1 MAAGQIL
8 TRKLGTGA
16 GYHPAG
22 DIRNSYL
29 MHNALAFVTSLDLA
43 ALPNAG
49 DRDRLALGVDEWRVM
64 ADRAADPV
72 FRDAATRALDF
83 PQSKRWL
90 EAIFGNSPFLTR
102 LALRDPRVVLQVLSR
117 GPDDTF
123 AELMAGLNREHRAMV
138 PNSPQETKSALMA
151 RLRIARRHA
160 ALVIA
165 MADLAGLWPLEKVTG
180 ALSRVAERALSAG
193 LSYLLRGCA
202 AAGQLRLASPDDPER
217 DCGIIVLGMGKLGA
231 SELNYSSDIDLIVFY
246 DREQIRATDPDAI
259 GMLMARLTRDLT
271 GIIEERTAE
280 GYVFRTDLRLRPDP
294 GSTPLAVSLEAAEVY
309 YASLGQNWE
318 RAAMIKARPVAGDI
332 AAGERFMKMIGP
344 FIWRKHLD
352 FAAIQDILSI
362 KRQINARHGGSIETI
377 AGHNVKLGHGG
388 IREIEF
394 FAQTQQLIWGGRL
407 PALRGNGTID
417 TLNALVAT
425 DRIDAAVAAE
435 LGDCYN
441 FLRQVEHRLQMIEDR
456 QTHSLPTQPQALE
469 HFAAFMGFPSLMAFE
484 ARLRAA
490 LATVQRHFQFL
501 SPTAPQLSAGGNL
514 VFTGKED
521 DPETLETLKG
531 LGFTEPA
538 KAAGIVRGWHH
549 GRIRATRS
557 QRARELLTELVPN
570 ILKLLG
576 QTAHPDYALAHFD
589 EFLSVLP
596 TGIQLFSLFRARRD
610 LLDLVAEIMGDAPG
624 LAVRLS
630 RKPLLLDAVLTR
642 DFFQPLPAD
651 PVVVRTVLQDDLDRM
666 LEEARDFQDVLDL
679 TRRWTGDQKFQ
690 IGVQHLQGRI
700 DAPLAAIHFTAVAEA
715 VISVLLPR
723 VTAELAKHHG
733 IIPGGSFVV
742 MALGKM
748 GSREMSAASDL
759 DLIFIYDVGDPLDQS
774 DGPKPLASSSYYAR
788 LGQRLINA
796 LTATTGE
803 GGLYEVDMRL
813 RPSGAAGPIASSFE
827 AFARYHAEQ
836 AWTWEYM
843 ALTRGRVVTGDPS
856 LGARVGKLV
865 ATILTQPRDP
875 DRLLADVADMR
886 HRMIQ
891 QHPHPTPWDWKHRRG
906 GLIDIEFISQYL
918 LLRHAPDHPHLLA
931 VGTAEIIRGLA
942 ADGLLDGATAA
953 ALIEAL
959 ALWRQIHSVLRIA
972 LDAAPDKSEPV
983 ERLMARAT
991 GITDPLARA
1000 ERINEAAEAVLEAYG
1015 RLVERPA
1022 ADAAARLAT
1031 ALPPDSP
1038 AKGPVIP

>member
-1 MAAGQIL
+1 
-8 TRKLGTGA
+8 
-16 GYHPAG
+16 
-22 DIRNSYL
+22 
-29 MHNALAFVTSLDLA
+29 MHNALAFVTSFELA
-43 ALPNAG
+43 ALPGAG
-49 DRDRLALGVDEWRVM
+49 SFDTLARGIDEWRLL
-64 ADRAADPV
+64 ADRATDPI
-72 FRDAATRALDF
+72 FRDAIIRALEV

-102 LALRDPRVVLQVLSR
+102 LALRDPEVVLQVLGR

-123 AELMAGLNREHRAMV
+123 AELLSGLNREYQVHS
-138 PNSPQETKSALMA
+138 PNTHQETKSALMT

-160 ALVIA
+160 ALIIA

-180 ALSRVAERALSAG
+180 ALSRVAEKALSAG
-193 LSYLLRGCA
+193 LSHLLKTCA
-202 AAGQLRLASPDDPER
+202 AAGQLRPAHPEDPER
-217 DCGIIVLGMGKLGA
+217 DCGIIILGMGKLGA

-246 DREQIRATDPDAI
+246 DREQIQATDPDAI
-259 GMLMARLTRDLT
+259 GTLMARMTRELT

-309 YASLGQNWE
+309 YASQGQNWE

-332 AAGERFMKMIGP
+332 AAGERFLKMIGP

-362 KRQINARHGGSIETI
+362 KRQIDARHGGSIETI

-407 PALRGNGTID
+407 PALRGNGTVD
-417 TLNALVAT
+417 TLDALVVAG
-425 DRIDAAVAAE
+425 RIDASVAAE
-435 LGDCYN
+435 LIDCYN
-441 FLRQVEHRLQMIEDR
+441 FLRQVEHRLQMVEDR
-456 QTHSLPTQPQALE
+456 QTHSLPTQLQALE
-469 HFAAFMGFPSLMAFE
+469 HFAAFMGFCSLATFE
-484 ARLRAA
+484 NRLRTV
-490 LATVQRHFQFL
+490 LTTVQRHFLFL

-521 DPETLETLKG
+521 DPETLETLKT
-531 LGFTEPA
+531 LGFSEPT

-576 QTAHPDYALAHFD
+576 KTAHPDYALSRFD

-610 LLDLVAEIMGDAPG
+610 LLELVAEIMGDAPG

-642 DFFQPLPAD
+642 DFFRPLPAD
-651 PVVVRTVLQDDLDRM
+651 PVVVGAILKAELERI
-666 LEEARDFQDVLDL
+666 LEEAQDFQDVLDL

-700 DAPLAAIHFTAVAEA
+700 DATLAGIHFTAVAET
-715 VISVLLPR
+715 VMTLLLPR
-723 VTAELAKHHG
+723 VTAELVRSHG
-733 IIPGGSFVV
+733 SIPGGSFVV

-748 GSREMSAASDL
+748 GSREMTAASDL
-759 DLIFIYDVGDPLDQS
+759 DLIFIYDVAEPLDTS

-813 RPSGAAGPIASSFE
+813 RPSGAAGPIASSLE
-827 AFARYHAEQ
+827 AFSRYHAEH

-843 ALTRGRVVTGDPS
+843 ALTRGRVISGDHS
-856 LGARVGKLV
+856 LHTRVEALV
-865 ATILTQPRDP
+865 AQILTQARDP
-875 DRLLADVADMR
+875 DRLLVDVADMR
-886 HRMIQ
+886 HRIIQ
-891 QHPHPTPWDWKHRRG
+891 QHQHPAPWDWKHRRG
-906 GLIDIEFISQYL
+906 GLIDIEFIAQYM
-918 LLRHAPDHPHLLA
+918 LLRHAPSSPDLLA
-931 VGTAEIIRGLA
+931 VGTADIIEGLA
-942 ADGLLDGATAA
+942 SAGVLDQRTSEQ
-953 ALIEAL
+953 LIAAL
-959 ALWRQIHSVLRIA
+959 ALWRQIHGVLRIA
-972 LDAAPDKSEPV
+972 LDSAPDKSEPV

-991 GITDPLARA
+991 GITDPGVRA
-1000 ERINEAAEAVLEAYG
+1000 ERITESAEQVLSAYE
-1015 RLVERPA
+1015 RLVEQPA
-1022 ADAAARLAT
+1022 IDASARVAKAPDLT
-1031 ALPPDSP
+1031 AQP
-1038 AKGPVIP
+1038 

>member
-1 MAAGQIL
+1 
-8 TRKLGTGA
+8 
-16 GYHPAG
+16 
-22 DIRNSYL
+22 
-29 MHNALAFVTSLDLA
+29 MHNALAFVTSLELA
-43 ALPNAG
+43 SLPGPGN
-49 DRDRLALGVDEWRVM
+49 RDKLALGIDEWRQM
-64 ADRAADPV
+64 ASRSEDPA
-72 FRDAATRALDF
+72 FRDAAQQALDH
-83 PQSKRWL
+83 PEAKRWL
-90 EAIFGNSPFLTR
+90 EAIFGNSPFLSR
-102 LALRDPRVVLQVLSR
+102 LALRDPGIVLQVLGR

-123 AELMAGLNREHRAMV
+123 AEVMTRLNREHRPDDGISGRAAAV
-138 PNSPQETKSALMA
+138 ESKSALMA

-165 MADLAGLWPLEKVTG
+165 MADLAGLWPLEVVTA

-193 LSYLLRGCA
+193 LSHLLHAAA
-202 AAGQLRLASPDDPER
+202 AAGQISLAHPEDPER
-217 DCGIIVLGMGKLGA
+217 DSGIIVLGMGKLGA

-246 DREQIRATDPDAI
+246 ERELIRAADPDAI
-259 GMLMARLTRDLT
+259 GPLMARLTRDLT

-407 PALRGNGTID
+407 PALRGNGTVD
-417 TLNALVAT
+417 TLNALVAAG
-425 DRIDAAVAAE
+425 RIDAPVAAE
-435 LGDCYN
+435 LVDCYN

-469 HFAAFMGFPSLMAFE
+469 HFAAFMGFATLPAFE
-484 ARLRAA
+484 TRLRAV

-521 DPETLETLKG
+521 DPETLETLRQ
-531 LGFTEPA
+531 LGFEDPS
-538 KAAGIVRGWHH
+538 KVAGIVRGWHH

-576 QTAHPDYALAHFD
+576 KTAHPDYALARFD
-589 EFLSVLP
+589 EFLGVLP

-651 PVVVRTVLQDDLDRM
+651 PVVLGSLLRAELGRVLD
-666 LEEARDFQDVLDL
+666 EARDFQDVLDL

-690 IGVQHLQGRI
+690 IGVLHLQGRV
-700 DAPLAAIHFTAVAEA
+700 DAALASHHFTAVAET
-715 VISVLLPR
+715 VIALLLPR
-723 VTAELAKHHG
+723 VSAELAKNHG
-733 IIPGGSFVV
+733 VIAGGSFVV

-748 GSREMSAASDL
+748 GSREMTAASDL
-759 DLIFIYDVGDPLDQS
+759 DLIFVYDVGDPLDQS

-796 LTATTGE
+796 LTVTTGE

-827 AFARYHAEQ
+827 SFARYHAEQ

-843 ALTRGRVVTGDPS
+843 ALTRGRVVAGDLA
-856 LGARVGKLV
+856 LGRRLEALV
-865 ATILTQPRDP
+865 AKILTLPRDP
-875 DRLLADVADMR
+875 DRLLADIADMR
-886 HRMIQ
+886 HRILQ
-891 QHPHPTPWDWKHRRG
+891 QHQNPPPWDWKHRRG
-906 GLIDIEFISQYL
+906 GLIDIEFISQYM
-918 LLRHAPDHPHLLA
+918 LLRHAPTHPHLLA
-931 VGTAEIIRGLA
+931 VGTAEILERLA
-942 ADGLLDGATAA
+942 GDGLIDGDTAGR
-953 ALIEAL
+953 LIAAL

-972 LDAAPDKSEPV
+972 LDAAQDRSEPV

-991 GITDPLARA
+991 GITDPQARA
-1000 ERINEAAEAVLEAYG
+1000 ERISEAAAAVVAAYDS
-1015 RLVERPA
+1015 LVEQPA
-1022 ADAAARLAT
+1022 IAAAARLA
-1031 ALPPDSP
+1031 AASDHLP
-1038 AKGPVIP
+1038 AKGPASP

>member
-1 MAAGQIL
+1 
-8 TRKLGTGA
+8 
-16 GYHPAG
+16 
-22 DIRNSYL
+22 
-29 MHNALAFVTSLDLA
+29 MHNALAFVTSLELA
-43 ALPNAG
+43 ALPDAG
-49 DRDRLALGVDEWRVM
+49 NRDQLALGIDEWRLM
-64 ADRAADPV
+64 AERSTDPGFRAA
-72 FRDAATRALDF
+72 AEQALDF
-83 PQSKRWL
+83 RQSKRWL

-102 LALRDPRVVLQVLSR
+102 LALRDPQVVLQVLSR

-123 AELMAGLNREHRAMV
+123 AELMAGLNREHLEPG
-138 PNSPQETKSALMA
+138 PNPRPETRPALMA

-180 ALSRVAERALSAG
+180 ALSRVAERALSAA
-193 LSYLLRGCA
+193 LSHLLRNA
-202 AAGQLRLASPDDPER
+202 AATGKLRLSHTEDPER
-217 DCGIIVLGMGKLGA
+217 DCGIIILGMGKLGA

-246 DREQIRATDPDAI
+246 DREQFHATDPETI
-259 GMLMARLTRDLT
+259 GTLMARLTRDLT

-362 KRQINARHGGSIETI
+362 KRQINARHGGSVETI

-407 PALRGNGTID
+407 PALRGNGTVD
-417 TLNALVAT
+417 TLNALVEAG
-425 DRIDAAVAAE
+425 RIDAPVAAE
-435 LGDCYN
+435 LVDSYN

-456 QTHSLPTQPQALE
+456 QTHSLPTQPAALE
-469 HFAAFMGFPSLMAFE
+469 HFAAFMGFSSLTAFE
-484 ARLRAA
+484 TRLRAV
-490 LATVQRHFQFL
+490 LATVQRHFLFL

-531 LGFTEPA
+531 LGFADPS
-538 KAAGIVRGWHH
+538 KVAGIVRGWHH

-576 QTAHPDYALAHFD
+576 QTAHPDYALARFD

-651 PVVVRTVLQDDLDRM
+651 PVVVGRLLNGELERM

-700 DAPLAAIHFTAVAEA
+700 DATLAGVHFTAVAET
-715 VISVLLPR
+715 VINVLLPR
-723 VTAELAKHHG
+723 VTAELVKNHG
-733 IIPGGSFVV
+733 TICGGSFVV

-748 GSREMSAASDL
+748 GSREMTAASDL
-759 DLIFIYDVGDPLDQS
+759 DLIFVYDVGDALDQS
-774 DGPKPLASSSYYAR
+774 DGAKPLASSSYYAR

-813 RPSGAAGPIASSFE
+813 RPSGAAGPIASSLE

-843 ALTRGRVVTGDPS
+843 ALTRGRVIAGDRA
-856 LGARVGKLV
+856 LGARVGSLV
-865 ATILTQPRDP
+865 AQILTQPRDP
-875 DRLLADVADMR
+875 DRLLIDVADMR
-886 HRMIQ
+886 HRIIQ
-891 QHPHPTPWDWKHRRG
+891 QHQRPSPWDWKHRRG

-918 LLRHAPDHPHLLA
+918 LLRHAPGHPHLLA
-931 VGTAEIIRGLA
+931 LGTAEIIEGVA
-942 ADGLLDGATAA
+942 AEGLLDRETAA

-959 ALWRQIHSVLRIA
+959 ALWRQIHSMLRIA
-972 LDAAPDKSEPV
+972 LDAAEEKSEPV

-991 GITDPLARA
+991 GITDPQARA
-1000 ERINEAAEAVLEAYG
+1000 ERINDTAEAVLKAYD
-1015 RLVERPA
+1015 RLVEQPA
-1022 ADAAARLAT
+1022 RDAAARLA
-1031 ALPPDSP
+1031 ASSSSDSP
-1038 AKGPVIP
+1038 AKGPQSP

>member
-1 MAAGQIL
+1 
-8 TRKLGTGA
+8 
-16 GYHPAG
+16 
-22 DIRNSYL
+22 
-29 MHNALAFVTSLDLA
+29 MHNALAFVTSRELS

-49 DRDRLALGVDEWRVM
+49 DPDTLVRGIDEWRLL
-64 ADRAADPV
+64 AERATDPA
-72 FRDAATRALDF
+72 FRDDINRALDC

-102 LALRDPRVVLQVLSR
+102 LALRDPEVVLQVLGR

-123 AELMAGLNREHRAMV
+123 AELMSGLNREYPAHG
-138 PNSPQETKSALMA
+138 PNTHPETKSALMA

-180 ALSRVAERALSAG
+180 ALSQVAEKALSAG
-193 LSYLLRGCA
+193 LSYLLKAHA
-202 AAGQLRLASPDDPER
+202 AAGQLRLAHPEDPER

-246 DREQIRATDPDAI
+246 EREQIQATDPDSI
-259 GMLMARLTRDLT
+259 GLLMARMTRELT
-271 GIIEERTAE
+271 GIIEERTAD
-280 GYVFRTDLRLRPDP
+280 GYIFRTDLRLRPDP
-294 GSTPLAVSLEAAEVY
+294 GSTPLAVSLEAAEIY
-309 YASLGQNWE
+309 YASQGQNWE

-332 AAGERFMKMIGP
+332 AAGERFLKMIGP

-362 KRQINARHGGSIETI
+362 KRQIDARHGGSIETI

-407 PALRGNGTID
+407 PALRSNGTVD
-417 TLNALVAT
+417 TLNALVAAG
-425 DRIDAAVAAE
+425 RIAASVAAE
-435 LGDCYN
+435 LIDSYN
-441 FLRQVEHRLQMIEDR
+441 FLRQVEHRLQMVEDR

-469 HFAAFMGFPSLMAFE
+469 HFAAFMGFGSLVEFE
-484 ARLRAA
+484 SRLRAV
-490 LATVQRHFQFL
+490 LTTVQRHFLFL

-521 DPETLETLKG
+521 DPETLETLKN
-531 LGFTEPA
+531 LGFSEPT

-576 QTAHPDYALAHFD
+576 KTAHPDYALSRFD

-624 LAVRLS
+624 LAIRLS

-642 DFFQPLPAD
+642 DFFQPLPSD
-651 PVVVRTVLQDDLDRM
+651 PVVVGALLMAELERI
-666 LEEARDFQDVLDL
+666 LEEAQDFQDVLDL

-700 DAPLAAIHFTAVAEA
+700 DATLAGIHFTAVAET
-715 VISVLLPR
+715 VMTVLLPR
-723 VTAELAKHHG
+723 VTTELVRTHG
-733 IIPGGSFVV
+733 NIPGGSFVV

-748 GSREMSAASDL
+748 GSREMTAASDL
-759 DLIFIYDVGDPLDQS
+759 DLIFIYDVAEPLDAS
-774 DGPKPLASSSYYAR
+774 DGPKPLPSSSYYAR

-813 RPSGAAGPIASSFE
+813 RPSGAAGPIASSLE
-827 AFARYHAEQ
+827 AFSRYHAEH

-843 ALTRGRVVTGDPS
+843 ALTRGRVVSGDQK
-856 LGARVGKLV
+856 LRARVEALV
-865 ATILTQPRDP
+865 AQILTQPRDP
-875 DRLLADVADMR
+875 DRLLVDVADMR
-886 HRMIQ
+886 HRIIQ
-891 QHPHPTPWDWKHRRG
+891 QHQNPAPWDWKHRRG
-906 GLIDIEFISQYL
+906 GLIDIEFIAQYM
-918 LLRHAPDHPHLLA
+918 LLRHAPNWPHLLA
-931 VGTAEIIRGLA
+931 VGTADIIKGLA
-942 ADGLLDGATAA
+942 SAGVMDHGTAEQ
-953 ALIEAL
+953 LIAAL
-959 ALWRQIHSVLRIA
+959 ALWRQIHGVLRIA
-972 LDAAPDKSEPV
+972 LDSASDRSEPV
-983 ERLMARAT
+983 ERLLARAT
-991 GITDPLARA
+991 GITDPEARM
-1000 ERINEAAEAVLEAYG
+1000 ERINEAAEQVLNAYE
-1015 RLVERPA
+1015 RLVEQPA
-1022 ADAAARLAT
+1022 IDAAARVAK
-1031 ALPPDSP
+1031 APDP
-1038 AKGPVIP
+1038 KA